1 MVLLGHDSD
10 HGQWL
15 HLATLIRAR
24 GLAARHSPL
33 LRATGFTQNR
43 TRLSEVDLSFPLWHW
58 RGHSPRLICRDA
70 ATIDTTVMGMGGR
83 PCCPAHTP
91 GPRQGRGI
99 RRDQGPSPLSVL
111 HLFAT
116 ASPPSTGATEDL
128 RTQVTKVLVGIN
140 TEQRLPV
147 GDCGSPAPPLFWAFL
162 EDSLYAS
169 GGGRGNMHFFF
180 FFDNL

>member
-1 MVLLGHDSD
+1 M
-10 HGQWL
+10 
-15 HLATLIRAR
+15 
-24 GLAARHSPL
+24 LAARHSPL
-33 LRATGFTQNR
+33 LRATGFTQHR
-43 TRLSEVDLSFPLWHW
+43 TQLSEVDLSFLLWHW
-58 RGHSPRLICRDA
+58 RGNSPRLIRRDA
-70 ATIDTTVMGMGGR
+70 ATTDVTVMGVGGR

-99 RRDQGPSPLSVL
+99 RKDYRDQGLAIPSPLSVV

-116 ASPPSTGATEDL
+116 PPPPSTGVTEDL

-169 GGGRGNMHFFF
+169 GWGGGAACTFF